1 MADKLIYDDLEK
13 IKKLA
18 DDLAFYRTADD
29 DDDLGNAAWIELYVA
44 VQALPERPE
53 GMFSPQ
59 T

>member
-1 MADKLIYDDLEK
+1 MPERFIYDDLEK

-18 DDLAFYRTADD
+18 NDLAFYRTADND
-29 DDDLGNAAWIELYVA
+29 GGLGEAAWIELYVA

-53 GMFSPQ
+53 GMFSSQ